1 MKKATLFG
9 MIGAIM
15 IALLQVFWSIVN
27 FAEISLDIP
36 IYKFINLIGLVGW
49 LFIGYFFVELYRKQK

>member
-15 IALLQVFWSIVN
+15 IALLQVFWSVVN
-27 FAEISLDIP
+27 FAEISISIP
-36 IYKFINLIGLVGW
+36 ISLLSG
-49 LFIGYFFVELYRKQK
+49 

>member
-27 FAEISLDIP
+27 FAEIIISIP
-36 IYKFINLIGLVGW
+36 IYKLTNLIGLVGW
-49 LFIGYFFVELYRKQK
+49 GFISYFFVELYKKQK

>member
-15 IALLQVFWSIVN
+15 IALLQVFWTIAN
-27 FAEISLDIP
+27 FGEISISIP
-36 IYKFINLIGLVGW
+36 VYRFTNLIGLVGW
-49 LFIGYFFVELYRKQK
+49 SFIGYFFVELYKKQK

>member
-15 IALLQVFWSIVN
+15 IASLQVFWSIVN
-27 FAEISLDIP
+27 FAEISIDFPL
-36 IYKFINLIGLVGW
+36 YKFTNLIGLVGW
-49 LFIGYFFVELYRKQK
+49 LFIGYFFVELYKKQK

>member
-1 MKKATLFG
+1 

-27 FAEISLDIP
+27 FAEISISIP
-36 IYKFINLIGLVGW
+36 IYKLTNLIGLVGW
-49 LFIGYFFVELYRKQK
+49 GFISYFFVELYKKQK

>member
-15 IALLQVFWSIVN
+15 IALLQVFWSVVN
-27 FAEISLDIP
+27 FAEISISIR
-36 IYKFINLIGLVGW
+36 IYKFTNLIGLVGW
-49 LFIGYFFVELYRKQK
+49 GFISYFFVELFKKQK

>member
-27 FAEISLDIP
+27 LAEISIGFPL
-36 IYKFINLIGLVGW
+36 YKFTNLISLVGW
-49 LFIGYFFVELYRKQK
+49 LFIGYFFVELYKKQK

>member
-27 FAEISLDIP
+27 FAEISISIP
-36 IYKFINLIGLVGW
+36 IYKFTNLIGLVGW
-49 LFIGYFFVELYRKQK
+49 GFISYFFVELYKKQK